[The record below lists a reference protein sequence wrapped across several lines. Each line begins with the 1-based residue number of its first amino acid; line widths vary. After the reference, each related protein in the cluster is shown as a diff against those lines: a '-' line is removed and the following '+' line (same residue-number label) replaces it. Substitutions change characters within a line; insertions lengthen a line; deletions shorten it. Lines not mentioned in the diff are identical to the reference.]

1 MKIEFKN
8 VKIWL
13 KKSYNINVKINL
25 RFVYLIE
32 VSLGKKII

>member
-1 MKIEFKN
+1 M
-8 VKIWL
+8 V

-32 VSLGKKII
+32 VSLGKKNI

>member
-1 MKIEFKN
+1 M
-8 VKIWL
+8 V

-32 VSLGKKII
+32 VSLGKNLFNYYFVK

>member
-1 MKIEFKN
+1 M
-8 VKIWL
+8 V

-32 VSLGKKII
+32 VSLRKKLFNYYFVK

>member
-1 MKIEFKN
+1 M
-8 VKIWL
+8 V

-32 VSLGKKII
+32 VSLGEKII

>member
-1 MKIEFKN
+1 M
-8 VKIWL
+8 V